1 MCQLGVR
8 DLTRLFGGLCQT
20 QPQNFSKPETLVRV
34 WRHEIYR
41 VFADRLESDEVRSK
55 YINGGVCFIKGWL
68 FAGSSDDSKP
78 GAGVN
83 QGVL

>member
-41 VFADRLESDEVRSK
+41 VFADRLESDEVRCK
-55 YINGGVCFIKGWL
+55 YINGVFVL
-68 FAGSSDDSKP
+68 SRVVFAGSSDDSKP

-83 QGVL
+83 QRVL